1 MGRHGRGAWGA
12 GCLLGI
18 SLLMGC
24 VSSRGV
30 GPGQDEPTDPDVS
43 QDVVTPEATSD
54 ALRTRSTAGST
65 DNSAR
70 GLENSAQAIATAANS
85 EALRHVDAVNGFEIA
100 RPSDAWTIHSG
111 EALSTEVILVPVVLL
126 EEAQGA
132 QVIVQIAPAI
142 AQPAEFAERLIA
154 GLTARGEFTTGEVHP
169 VDIARDAVG
178 FDFSAAEQVL
188 GRVAILEGSQGKVFV
203 LLATWPMN
211 APESLGQ
218 EIDAILGSVKVI

>member
-12 GCLLGI
+12 GFLLGF
-18 SLLMGC
+18 SLLAGC
-24 VSSRGV
+24 AASRGV
-30 GPGQDEPTDPDVS
+30 GSAQDEPTDPDVLQGAAPS
-43 QDVVTPEATSD
+43 DATSE
-54 ALRTRSTAGST
+54 ALRTHATA
-65 DNSAR
+65 NSSEPGLTAR
-70 GLENSAQAIATAANS
+70 SAQVIATTADS

-100 RPSDAWTIHSG
+100 RPSESWTLHSG

-154 GLTARGEFTTGEVHP
+154 GLAARGEFTTGEVHP
-169 VDIARDAVG
+169 VDIAEDAVG
-178 FDFSAAEQVL
+178 FDFSAAEQVF